1 MFFILLTTTPTT
13 KRQKTKDVTEIMLDV
28 SKTTFLS
35 RPWSNE
41 WRTRGRIT
49 KQTVV
54 VWNGGG

>member
-35 RPWSNE
+35 RP
-41 WRTRGRIT
+41 
-49 KQTVV
+49 
-54 VWNGGG
+54 